1 MWKILAGTPWW
12 VYLIFFYVL
21 KNGIKALKDNEVA
34 ISRLFIFPII
44 FIGLQISSFHTT
56 INYLI
61 YLVSLCIGWK
71 IGYWL
76 APNNAKG
83 KVDSIRKVV
92 CLKGTPYTLILEMII
107 FAIQYCFGYMQSV
120 HPDIAL
126 QYVNLKLL
134 ISGAIT
140 GLLLGKAI
148 FYYKKTSR
156 N

>member
-1 MWKILAGTPWW
+1 MWKILEGTPWW

-61 YLVSLCIGWK
+61 YLVSLGIGWK

-76 APNNAKG
+76 TPSANG
-83 KVDSIRKVV
+83 KVDSIKKVV
-92 CLKGTPYTLILEMII
+92 YLKGTAYTLILEMII
-107 FAIQYCFGYMQSV
+107 FAIQYCFGYVQSV
-120 HPDIAL
+120 YPDIAL

-134 ISGAIT
+134 VSGAIT

-148 FYYKKTSR
+148 FYYKKASR
-156 N
+156 L